1 MTEQTGSF
9 CESDIRPDELLRGA
23 FDAHEKDRQF
33 LMSRRDQFVEVSCPA
48 CGGDEAEELFFKE
61 EFRYVECKKC
71 GTMFINPR
79 PAPDLLHTFYCNSEN
94 YAYWCKHIFPASEA
108 TRRERIFRP
117 RVERLLEICRRHKQ
131 DAQIL
136 LEVGAGFGTF
146 CEEAR
151 DKGDFQRIVAVEP
164 TPDLA
169 RHCRSR
175 GLEVIEAPV
184 EQIGQDA
191 CRPDVV
197 TSFEVIEH
205 LFSPHEFV
213 RACASML
220 SPRGLLVLT
229 CPSSSGFDI
238 RLLGRAS
245 DTVDFEHLNYFT
257 PDSLAHLLRRC
268 GMEVLEWSTPGKLDA
283 ELVRKKVL
291 SGEASLDGYG
301 FLKQVLLEEWE
312 STGEDFQRFLAQA
325 RMSSHLWM
333 VARRG
338 SNPGTPR

>member
-1 MTEQTGSF
+1 MTEQTSTF
-9 CESDIRPDELLRGA
+9 CETDIRPAALSRGA

-33 LMSRRDQFVEVSCPA
+33 LMSRRDRFVKVSCPA
-48 CGGDEAEELFFKE
+48 CGGDEEQEVFFKG
-61 EFRYVECKKC
+61 EFRYVECDAC

-79 PAPDLLHTFYCNSEN
+79 PSPDLLHSFYANSEN

-108 TRRERIFRP
+108 TRREKIFRP
-117 RVERLLEICRRHKQ
+117 RLERLLEICRRYRQ
-131 DAQIL
+131 DAEVL

-151 DKGDFQRIVAVEP
+151 DKGVFRRIVAVEP

-175 GLEVIEAPV
+175 GIEVIEAPV
-184 EQIGQDA
+184 EEIGQDA
-191 CRPDVV
+191 CCPDVV
-197 TSFEVIEH
+197 ASFEVIEH
-205 LFSPHEFV
+205 LFSPYEFV
-213 RACASML
+213 RACVSMM
-220 SPRGLLVLT
+220 SARGLLVLT
-229 CPSSSGFDI
+229 CPSAIGFDV
-238 RLLGRAS
+238 RLLGTAS

-268 GMEVLEWSTPGKLDA
+268 GLEVLEWSTPGELDA

-301 FLKQVLLEEWE
+301 FLKQVLLEQWE
-312 STGEDFQRFLAQA
+312 SAGEDFQQFLAQT

-333 VARRG
+333 VAR
-338 SNPGTPR
+338 TK